1 MTQILPQKL
10 QQIFRKQNLKILSQT
25 LGKARRGAQFE
36 IRQQRK
42 GIAVSEMI
50 KTYRPDLTNDRIIV
64 IIGCCQAQEDP
75 KFFGCSFIE
84 IKFFNGIQ
92 DFGGVFSRCE
102 TLIEG
107 KGTSNCTEALF
118 CKKWW

>member
-1 MTQILPQKL
+1 MTQILHQKKL

-25 LGKARRGAQFE
+25 LGKAKKGPQFE

-42 GIAVSEMI
+42 GIPVSEMI

-75 KFFGCSFIE
+75 KFCGCSLIE
-84 IKFFNGIQ
+84 IIFLMEFKI
-92 DFGGVFSRCE
+92 
-102 TLIEG
+102 
-107 KGTSNCTEALF
+107 
-118 CKKWW
+118 